1 LIRCALPALL
11 LAASQAGAVTM
22 YKCVDAKGVTHYSE
36 QPVAGC
42 KGREV
47 DIRPVPPPSGTQ
59 TQPGDI
65 NDSERE
71 FRKRQIE
78 RGRKEE
84 AEAAEAKK
92 RAQRCAAAKNELE
105 RLGLIR
111 RPYAINAK
119 GEREFLDEAAIA
131 ARNAKQQEEVRK
143 ACG

>member
-11 LAASQAGAVTM
+11 FAAAQAGAAPM

-42 KGREV
+42 KGKEV

-59 TQPGDI
+59 SQPGDLGER
-65 NDSERE
+65 ERE
-71 FRKRQIE
+71 FRQRQIE

-84 AEAAEAKK
+84 ADAAEAKA
-92 RAQRCAAAKNELE
+92 RQQRCNAAKNQLA
-105 RLGLIR
+105 RLNEIR
-111 RPYAINAK
+111 RPYELNAK
-119 GEREFLDEAAIA
+119 GERVFLDDAAMA
-131 ARNAKQQEEVRK
+131 VRKEKQQEEVRK